1 MLMMMK
7 TKESEGLRPDWIY
20 KRGDVYWADLNPFFG
35 SEQGGTRPVLVLQN
49 DAGNFFSPTLIVA
62 PMSSQ
67 VDKRTD
73 LPTHIVLE
81 QVRGLDGPSL
91 IMLEQLKTIDKR
103 RVRSYAGKLTK
114 EQMAEVEAAL
124 TGALGNRPGSKDRV
138 IHGTDGLPELRWEG
152 IGRT

>member
-73 LPTHIVLE
+73 LPTHIVLA

-91 IMLEQLKTIDKR
+91 IILEQLKTIDKR

-124 TGALGNRPGSKDRV
+124 TGTLGIYITETVEAP
-138 IHGTDGLPELRWEG
+138 
-152 IGRT
+152 

>member
-91 IMLEQLKTIDKR
+91 IMLEQLKTIDTR
-103 RVRSYAGKLTK
+103 RVRSYAGTLTK

-124 TGALGNRPGSKDRV
+124 TGTLGIYITEAVEAP
-138 IHGTDGLPELRWEG
+138 
-152 IGRT
+152 

>member
-81 QVRGLDGPSL
+81 QVRGLEGPSL

-124 TGALGNRPGSKDRV
+124 TGALGIYVTEAVEAP
-138 IHGTDGLPELRWEG
+138 
-152 IGRT
+152 

>member
-49 DAGNFFSPTLIVA
+49 DEGNFFSPTLIVA

-124 TGALGNRPGSKDRV
+124 TGTLGIYITEAVEAP
-138 IHGTDGLPELRWEG
+138 
-152 IGRT
+152 

>member
-73 LPTHIVLE
+73 LSTHIVLD

-124 TGALGNRPGSKDRV
+124 TGTLGIYITEAVEAP
-138 IHGTDGLPELRWEG
+138 
-152 IGRT
+152 

>member
-1 MLMMMK
+1 MLLMMK
-7 TKESEGLRPDWIY
+7 TKEREGLRPDWIY

-81 QVRGLDGPSL
+81 QVRGLEGPSL

-114 EQMAEVEAAL
+114 EQMTEVEAAL
-124 TGALGNRPGSKDRV
+124 TGTLGIYITEAVEAP
-138 IHGTDGLPELRWEG
+138 
-152 IGRT
+152 

>member
-67 VDKRTD
+67 VDKSTD

-81 QVRGLDGPSL
+81 QVRGLEGPSL

-124 TGALGNRPGSKDRV
+124 TGTLGIYITKAVEAP
-138 IHGTDGLPELRWEG
+138 
-152 IGRT
+152 

>member
-49 DAGNFFSPTLIVA
+49 DAGYFFSSTLSVA
-62 PMSSQ
+62 PMSPQ
-67 VDKRTD
+67 WDKRTD

-124 TGALGNRPGSKDRV
+124 TGTLGIYITEAVEAP
-138 IHGTDGLPELRWEG
+138 
-152 IGRT
+152 

>member
-1 MLMMMK
+1 MMMK

-81 QVRGLDGPSL
+81 QVRGLEGPSL

-124 TGALGNRPGSKDRV
+124 TGTLGIYITEAVEAP
-138 IHGTDGLPELRWEG
+138 
-152 IGRT
+152 

>member
-7 TKESEGLRPDWIY
+7 TKESERLRPDWIY

-114 EQMAEVEAAL
+114 EQMTEVEAAL
-124 TGALGNRPGSKDRV
+124 TGTLGIYITEAVEAP
-138 IHGTDGLPELRWEG
+138 
-152 IGRT
+152 

>member
-7 TKESEGLRPDWIY
+7 TKENEGLRPDWIY

-81 QVRGLDGPSL
+81 QVRGLEGPSL

-124 TGALGNRPGSKDRV
+124 TGTLGIYITEAVEAP
-138 IHGTDGLPELRWEG
+138 
-152 IGRT
+152 

>member
-1 MLMMMK
+1 MLLMMK
-7 TKESEGLRPDWIY
+7 TKEREGLRPDWIY

-114 EQMAEVEAAL
+114 EQMTEVEAAL
-124 TGALGNRPGSKDRV
+124 TGTLGIYITEAVEAP
-138 IHGTDGLPELRWEG
+138 
-152 IGRT
+152 

>member
-1 MLMMMK
+1 MGGAGMLMMMK

-81 QVRGLDGPSL
+81 QVRGLEGPSL

-124 TGALGNRPGSKDRV
+124 TGTLGIYITEAVEAP
-138 IHGTDGLPELRWEG
+138 
-152 IGRT
+152 

>member
-73 LPTHIVLE
+73 LPTHIVLD

-124 TGALGNRPGSKDRV
+124 TGTLGIYITEAVEAP
-138 IHGTDGLPELRWEG
+138 
-152 IGRT
+152 

>member
-62 PMSSQ
+62 PMSSR

-124 TGALGNRPGSKDRV
+124 TGTLGIYITEAVEAP
-138 IHGTDGLPELRWEG
+138 
-152 IGRT
+152 

>member
-7 TKESEGLRPDWIY
+7 TKGSEGLRPDWIY

-81 QVRGLDGPSL
+81 QVRGLEGPSL

-114 EQMAEVEAAL
+114 EQMTEVEAAL
-124 TGALGNRPGSKDRV
+124 TGTLGIYITEALEAP
-138 IHGTDGLPELRWEG
+138 
-152 IGRT
+152 

>member
-1 MLMMMK
+1 MLMMIK

-73 LPTHIVLE
+73 LPTHIVLA

-124 TGALGNRPGSKDRV
+124 TGTLGIYITETVEAP
-138 IHGTDGLPELRWEG
+138 
-152 IGRT
+152 

>member
-62 PMSSQ
+62 PMTSQ

-124 TGALGNRPGSKDRV
+124 TGTLGIYITEAVEAP
-138 IHGTDGLPELRWEG
+138 
-152 IGRT
+152 

>member
-103 RVRSYAGKLTK
+103 RVRSYAGKLTR

-124 TGALGNRPGSKDRV
+124 TGTLGIYITEAVEAP
-138 IHGTDGLPELRWEG
+138 
-152 IGRT
+152 

>member
-124 TGALGNRPGSKDRV
+124 TGALGIYITEAVEAP
-138 IHGTDGLPELRWEG
+138 
-152 IGRT
+152 

>member
-7 TKESEGLRPDWIY
+7 TKETEGLRPDWIY

-124 TGALGNRPGSKDRV
+124 TGTLGIYITEAVEAP
-138 IHGTDGLPELRWEG
+138 
-152 IGRT
+152 

>member
-1 MLMMMK
+1 MLMVMK

-124 TGALGNRPGSKDRV
+124 TGTLGIYITEAVEAP
-138 IHGTDGLPELRWEG
+138 
-152 IGRT
+152 

>member
-1 MLMMMK
+1 MMLYNRN
-7 TKESEGLRPDWIY
+7 ESPGPDWVY
-20 KRGDVYWADLNPFFG
+20 RRGDVYWVNLDPFFG

-124 TGALGNRPGSKDRV
+124 TGTLGIYITEAVEAP
-138 IHGTDGLPELRWEG
+138 
-152 IGRT
+152 

>member
-81 QVRGLDGPSL
+81 QVRGLDGSSL

-124 TGALGNRPGSKDRV
+124 TGTLGIYITEAVEAP
-138 IHGTDGLPELRWEG
+138 
-152 IGRT
+152 

>member
-1 MLMMMK
+1 MMK
-7 TKESEGLRPDWIY
+7 TKEREGLRPDWIY

-124 TGALGNRPGSKDRV
+124 TGTLGIYITEAVEAP
-138 IHGTDGLPELRWEG
+138 
-152 IGRT
+152 

>member
-49 DAGNFFSPTLIVA
+49 DAGNFFSPTIIVA

-124 TGALGNRPGSKDRV
+124 TGTLGIYITEAVEAP
-138 IHGTDGLPELRWEG
+138 
-152 IGRT
+152 

>member
-81 QVRGLDGPSL
+81 QVRGLEGPSL

-124 TGALGNRPGSKDRV
+124 IGTLGIYITEAVEAP
-138 IHGTDGLPELRWEG
+138 
-152 IGRT
+152 

>member
-124 TGALGNRPGSKDRV
+124 TGTLGIYITEAVEAP
-138 IHGTDGLPELRWEG
+138 
-152 IGRT
+152 

>member
-49 DAGNFFSPTLIVA
+49 DAGNFFSPTLIVS

-124 TGALGNRPGSKDRV
+124 TGTLGIYITEAVEAP
-138 IHGTDGLPELRWEG
+138 
-152 IGRT
+152 

>member
-1 MLMMMK
+1 MLLMMK
-7 TKESEGLRPDWIY
+7 TQEREGLRPDWIY

-124 TGALGNRPGSKDRV
+124 TGTLGIYITEAVEAP
-138 IHGTDGLPELRWEG
+138 
-152 IGRT
+152 

>member
-1 MLMMMK
+1 MLLMMK

-81 QVRGLDGPSL
+81 QVRGLEGPSL

-124 TGALGNRPGSKDRV
+124 TGTLGIYITEAVEAP
-138 IHGTDGLPELRWEG
+138 
-152 IGRT
+152 

>member
-124 TGALGNRPGSKDRV
+124 TGALGIYSTEAVEAP
-138 IHGTDGLPELRWEG
+138 
-152 IGRT
+152 

>member
-91 IMLEQLKTIDKR
+91 IMLDQLKTIDKR

-124 TGALGNRPGSKDRV
+124 TGTLGIYITEAVEAP
-138 IHGTDGLPELRWEG
+138 
-152 IGRT
+152 